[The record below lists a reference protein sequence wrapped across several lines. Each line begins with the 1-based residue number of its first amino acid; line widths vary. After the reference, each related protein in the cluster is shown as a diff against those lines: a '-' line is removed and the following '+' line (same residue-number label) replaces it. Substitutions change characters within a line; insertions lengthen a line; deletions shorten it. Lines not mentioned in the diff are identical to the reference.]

1 MKNTTKKKIII
12 SMIIILLLIIL
23 IRFFIDTKADDLIEI
38 KAIITDN
45 NGLLNEQNCTIT
57 AVNESE
63 NGYAITLPDKIN
75 KNIINKYY
83 IENKTIDGTI
93 ENTENTNNNQ
103 NSESTNTVANP
114 EKTNETQEITE
125 LFPGEKIY
133 LTNEELENN
142 QITLKVEYDTK
153 QIENNTILYNQYLE
167 KEIDNQKI
175 KITGYMPQNS
185 EISVEKIENST
196 ISNLLQNFINKK
208 QLLQFA
214 YNIKVNSKGVQYK
227 PKDIG
232 EKLDITIEGT
242 DFEKLTNTKLIQIKD
257 NLAEEIE
264 TLNKLTNGFEF
275 KVEELNTYAIIGE
288 KSVDSQTTN
297 NTTNTLQTT
306 TSTENTNNG
315 LTQSTQTT
323 EETLIPQANAMQE
336 VPIQTLA
343 VELGQVIT
351 WDGTSV
357 ATEFPWG
364 NGTESTPYLIA
375 DGADLAYLGQQ
386 VRNGNTYEGIYFQL
400 ANDID
405 LGNHNW
411 TPIGDRQNSFRGI
424 IDGAGHTI
432 ANATINVSSLPN
444 GTYESYGIFATIGGG
459 NTRSI
464 IKNLELSGINIQ
476 ITASGDTG
484 ELDEGGW
491 FGSGSVEQENEGLH
505 IGTLTGTLYKN
516 ASITNVIIRNSVIQD
531 TGVINIIDSPF
542 QFAVGGVIGY
552 VGNTYNN
559 NNNPGNG
566 STYIVDNCYS
576 EVQINLDATAEQGT
590 IDGGWFG
597 SDIDYNGYGQYHT
610 GGIIGTIR
618 GQAVWPT
625 NSLYNSTIDSNGFI
639 GPIFGGLINNS
650 SYNAFNRFAT
660 IWNGNDAGNLTANNM
675 YYTNFRANGR
685 AFTQSVS
692 SGNSTQRISN
702 STNNIGYVQG
712 VNKGIYTNN
721 MNNMLTIFNNNAN
734 NTDGYLPW
742 LYENGTFTFKER
754 LTSTVNENPEYT
766 YNIQITDPWQIGN
779 YETTW
784 YKNGVEDTS
793 ITGLSYTWTENYR
806 EDENMVVVT
815 FDGEYYTISKFTI
828 ERIGVDIVFNINENN
843 DSVTA
848 SIEGPGLQYTTIND
862 FTFQWYRLDIAGE
875 ETLLEGKTS
884 LTLTGLEDG
893 YEYKLVAT
901 NTKIPAMS
909 TENSFIYGDRTVIY
923 VDYNSGNNRNDG
935 LTPQTP
941 VKELDTAYGKLDR
954 NGTTNSNVIV
964 IMGTYST
971 IYGSESGWSGTVF
984 LGSKTSSTY
993 NKPVTITGMYGGV
1006 DYNGRLYF
1014 YSSGSNTSTS
1024 YYRFLTADTNF
1035 MYLDW
1040 YGNGQQLYFLLQGY
1054 NMTIGE
1060 GVTMVNYDDA
1070 NPNQGLLGDNA
1081 PAVHIFAGWLQY
1093 NERQLPRNNSKI
1105 VIKSGAYGR
1114 VIGGGTPG
1122 TSNGQGQT
1130 TSHDFMGSSKED
1142 SFNVEITVD
1151 IQNSTKG
1158 NYDYDIN
1165 LFTGGSAA
1173 GNNYSNVIQNIK
1185 NGSIGRLIG
1194 GSIGDSQTRPRNWN
1208 YPENTFL
1215 GTATINVTGGIIEE
1229 LYGGCLGR
1237 NMGVIN
1243 QYTGAVNNNYT
1254 GNTCDSYFYG
1264 TVTINISGGEII
1276 DNIYGAGAGGV
1287 TGYSTNSSDN
1297 YKNYGQEFDT
1307 SVNINIT
1314 GGTIRGDVYGGGYGY
1329 TEYLNA
1335 NVTADDGGFLYGD
1348 SYINISGSP
1357 IIEGSIYG
1365 AGRGYNYSS
1374 RQNLAGMEGTSN
1386 IVISGTPTIR
1396 GQIFGAGAGVS
1407 GYDEMAKLTGTSN
1420 ININSNLSTEV
1431 YGGGNIA
1438 KAEGT
1443 TNVVITSGTHTGD
1456 IYSGGNLGTVVG
1468 TANMTINGGNSN
1480 RVFAGGNQASVT
1492 TTNSYINGGTTVE
1505 LYGGGNQASVDNT
1518 YITLQGGTANTIYG
1532 GSNQTGTI
1540 QSSNII
1546 TTSGTAGTI
1555 YGGNNIG
1562 GNISK
1567 TNITINGGNITEAV
1581 YGGGNEVE
1589 TPETHIELQNSNN
1602 EIPNIFGGGN
1612 QAGSTTTYINT
1623 TGGKANNIYGGSNMS
1638 GTVVTS
1644 NVTTNGG
1651 TIQNVY
1657 GGNNEGG
1664 RTETPNVTINGQGV
1678 VNVYG
1683 GGNKAPVN
1691 VTNVIINGIASG
1703 NVYGGGNEAI
1713 VDTSTNVNIV
1723 GGTVGNDLFG
1733 GGNQA
1738 GVMENTNLNISG
1750 GTVGN
1755 DLFGGGNQGTVTG
1768 NTYVHVKNSTI
1779 NGSVYSGGNGEN
1791 AIVYGNTNLSIDGTT
1806 TNIVKN
1812 VFGGGNKAATG
1823 SSTNQN
1829 CVSTVNIVGATIG
1842 GNVYGGANTS
1852 VVYGVTQT
1860 NIGYD
1865 AVGDNSLEKGKI
1877 EITGTVFGGGEANA
1891 DGDEEY
1897 DFSFIS
1903 VTKGIDIQIDGNG
1916 YDEFAIYGSIFG
1928 SGNASSTSG
1937 ESYITIKNYGTTDE
1951 PQSNI
1956 SLQRANCATI
1966 INSAISLSGATD
1978 RTNEYATTFFS
1989 ISRVNEVKLVNNS
2002 TLYLCNGA
2010 NLLTK
2015 LSSIL
2020 LENGVE
2026 TKGKVTI
2033 NEDTGEVVKNVDN
2046 RIYMIEGKNLNVAT
2060 NESVTTYGEVSGMF
2074 FFGLFSG
2081 VNNPATTTG
2090 LYYHGYNNGDTITNE
2105 GLFIANAYV
2114 LGQHLVNHD
2123 ITVDGFYTNYNNDGI
2138 IKTNYITPTPD
2149 NDVYYMWVAGENL
2162 KTTTFNVELS
2172 ASKYITLGTAELLLQ
2187 GFSTPNVKY
2196 IVTGVAPNLL
2206 KGVELIAPNQINPIE
2221 PDAEKANSLLGLT
2234 IESGN
2239 SGWATKG
2246 QTTFLTENGGI
2257 YTGTTEYDKDNTEYT
2272 PTFNICLYHSQNI
2285 TEKRA
2290 LGDISIRLQVLTPKD
2305 DLSYD
2310 VSLINIIV
2318 TISSNFFQDD
2328 FYEGAITPGQKFGL
2342 FTTTDTTITNKSDFS
2357 VYFSHTFSIDQ
2368 IDEEDREDYNY
2379 YSDFYNYRR
2388 ALISTDSNGLPYCFP
2403 ENTKLT
2409 MLDMVTNKY
2418 YYYIVTPQDVAQ
2430 NKYVYYLE
2438 DFTIMGSENGKYD
2451 EQVESHNYYVPDQNT
2466 YYENFIF
2473 HVSFADTDLQENLV
2487 NNTLLMELRNDEGQ
2501 TLVGVIGIQRDVLR
2515 YSVYCGENSTIE
2527 LEGEIDPT
2535 IAYLGDIINLNL
2547 STKFTQTIVDSKK
2560 VYDTQYFDDKLG
2572 VKLTI
2577 YDANGNQV
2585 TNDSLFGVYF
2595 DLDGQRFYPR
2605 VDGTTRIKI
2614 ADKVTD
2620 VLAKLKLHTENNS
2633 TLATGDYKIKIESF
2647 GSSDGIYY
2655 GVQASDM
2662 IELNFTLISSSFGL
2676 KIKTS
2681 DNDKIVENETGITK
2695 ADENNSI
2702 VINLEYSSVLAN
2714 PDITISLYRRD
2725 YSDIY
2730 SQEYQLV
2737 DLANYTTNTLRK
2749 SQNENCS
2756 EYEYILYENP
2766 LSDLNYFLNL
2776 KTELVTGT
2784 YKIVY
2789 KLYDD
2794 KNYIGEAYEYMIIK

>member
-1 MKNTTKKKIII
+1 MKKTTKKKIII
-12 SMIIILLLIIL
+12 AMIIILLLIIG
-23 IRFFIDTKADDLIEI
+23 IRFFLDTKAEDLIEI
-38 KAIITDN
+38 KAVIVDN

-63 NGYAITLPDKIN
+63 NGYAITLPDRVNQNLIS
-75 KNIINKYY
+75 KYF
-83 IENKTIDGTI
+83 IENKTIDGKEI
-93 ENTENTNNNQ
+93 TNNATEQSSINENIQ
-103 NSESTNTVANP
+103 QTV
-114 EKTNETQEITE
+114 EI
-125 LFPGEKIY
+125 LSGEKIY
-133 LTNEELENN
+133 LTNEELENR

-153 QIENNTILYNQYLE
+153 EQDDKTLLYNKYLE
-167 KEIDNQKI
+167 QEINNQKI
-175 KITGYMPQNS
+175 TITGYIPQDAQLSVTEVENS
-185 EISVEKIENST
+185 SIEGQVEKYIKENE
-196 ISNLLQNFINKK
+196 IF
-208 QLLQFA
+208 QFA
-214 YNIKVNSKGVQYK
+214 YNIKITLNEEEYVSKENQISV
-227 PKDIG
+227 
-232 EKLDITIEGT
+232 TIEGE
-242 DFEKLTNTKLIQIKD
+242 DFEQFENCKLIQIKED
-257 NLAEEIE
+257 TTEEVTTIK
-264 TLNKLTNGFEF
+264 KLSNGIQFSTN
-275 KVEELNTYAIIGE
+275 ELNTYAIIKE
-288 KSVDSQTTN
+288 KKKDTQT
-297 NTTNTLQTT
+297 LS
-306 TSTENTNNG
+306 TSTITQETISTEKTNEN
-315 LTQSTQTT
+315 LTQSEQ
-323 EETLIPQANAMQE
+323 EAPVPEANAIAE
-336 VPIQTLA
+336 APIQTLA
-343 VELGQVIT
+343 VELGEINS

-364 NGTESTPYLIA
+364 SGTEELPYLIA
-375 DGADLAYLGQQ
+375 DGEDLAYLGEQ

-411 TPIGDRQNSFRGI
+411 TPIGNAQNSFRGI
-424 IDGAGHTI
+424 LDGAGHTI
-432 ANATINVSSLPN
+432 ANATITVANLPN
-444 GTYESYGIFATIGGG
+444 STYDSYGIFATIGGG

-464 IKNLELSGINIQ
+464 IKNLELSGINVQ
-476 ITASGDTG
+476 VTASGDTG
-484 ELDEGGW
+484 EIDEGSFLG
-491 FGSGSVEQENEGLH
+491 GGSVNQDNEGLH
-505 IGTLTGTLYKN
+505 IGTLAGSIYKN
-516 ASITNVIIRNSVIQD
+516 ASITNVIVRNSVIQD
-531 TGVINIIDSPF
+531 AGVINIIDSPF
-542 QFAVGGVIGY
+542 QLAVGGVIGY

-590 IDGGWFG
+590 VDGGWFG

-650 SYNAFNRFAT
+650 SYDAFNRFAT

-675 YYTNFRANGR
+675 YYTNFSANGR
-685 AFTQSVS
+685 TFTQSVS
-692 SGNSTQRISN
+692 SGNSTQRLSN
-702 STNNIGYVQG
+702 SSSNIGYVQG

-734 NTDGYLPW
+734 NTEGYLPW
-742 LYENGTFTFKER
+742 IYESGTFTFKER
-754 LTSTVNENPEYT
+754 LTSSVNENPENT

-793 ITGLSYTWTENYR
+793 ITGLSYTWKENYK

-828 ERIGVDIVFNINENN
+828 ERIGVDIVFNINERN

-848 SIEGPGLQYTTIND
+848 SLEGPGLKYTTIND
-862 FTFQWYRLDIAGE
+862 FTFQWYSYDIAGE
-875 ETLLEGKTS
+875 ENILEGETS
-884 LTLTGLEDG
+884 LTLNGLEDG
-893 YEYKLVAT
+893 LEYKLVAT
-901 NTKIPAMS
+901 NQKLPAMS
-909 TENSFIYGDRTVIY
+909 TENSFVYGDRTVIY

-964 IMGTYST
+964 IMGTYSS
-971 IYGSESGWSGTVF
+971 INGSSSGWRGTVF
-984 LGSKTSSTY
+984 LGSETSSTY
-993 NKPVTITGMYGGV
+993 NKPVTITGKYDGI

-1014 YSSGSNTSTS
+1014 YSSGSNTSSS

-1035 MYLDW
+1035 MYLDF
-1040 YGNGQQLYFLLQGY
+1040 YGSGQQVYFLLQGY

-1060 GVTMVNYDDA
+1060 DVSMVNYA
-1070 NPNQGLLGDNA
+1070 NSNTNQGLLGGNA
-1081 PAVHIFAGWLQY
+1081 PAFHVFAGWLQY
-1093 NERQLPRNNSKI
+1093 NETKLPRNNSKI
-1105 VIKSGAYGR
+1105 VIKSGAYAR

-1151 IQNSTKG
+1151 IKNSTKG

-1165 LFTGGSAA
+1165 LLTGGSAA
-1173 GNNYSNVIQNIK
+1173 GNNYSNVIQNVK
-1185 NGSIGRLIG
+1185 NGSVGRLIG
-1194 GSIGDSQTRPRNWN
+1194 GSIGDSANIPTTGGWN
-1208 YPENTFL
+1208 PQPWGYPNNTFL
-1215 GTATINVTGGIIEE
+1215 GTSTINVTGGTIDE

-1237 NMGVIN
+1237 NMDVVGDPT
-1243 QYTGAVNNNYT
+1243 QDD
-1254 GNTCDSYFYG
+1254 NTCDSYYYG
-1264 TVTINISGGEII
+1264 NITINISGGEII

-1287 TGYSTNSSDN
+1287 TGYSENSSDP
-1297 YKNYGQEFDT
+1297 YKSYGQEFDS
-1307 SVNINIT
+1307 SVDINIT
-1314 GGTIRGDVYGGGYGY
+1314 GGTIRGDIYGGGYGY
-1329 TEYLNA
+1329 TEYLNSY
-1335 NVTADDGGFLYGD
+1335 VTADDGGSLYGD
-1348 SYINISGSP
+1348 SNITISGSP
-1357 IIEGSIYG
+1357 VIEGNIYG
-1365 AGRGYNYSS
+1365 AGKGYDYS
-1374 RQNLAGMEGTSN
+1374 RLPNLAGMDGTTN
-1386 IVISGTPTIR
+1386 IVITGTPTIK
-1396 GQIFGAGAGVS
+1396 GNIFGAGAGVS

-1420 ININSNLSTEV
+1420 INIYSNLSSEV

-1443 TNVVITSGTHTGD
+1443 TNVVITSGDHTGD
-1456 IYSGGNLGTVVG
+1456 IYGGGNLGSVAG
-1468 TANMTINGGNSN
+1468 TANLTINGGNSK

-1492 TTNSYINGGTTVE
+1492 TTNTYINGGTTEE

-1518 YITLQGGTANTIYG
+1518 NVNLQGGIANTIYG

-1562 GNISK
+1562 GNISR
-1567 TNITINGGNITEAV
+1567 TNITINGGNITIAV

-1589 TPETHIELQNSNN
+1589 TPETHIDLQNSNN

-1623 TGGKANNIYGGSNMS
+1623 TGGSAENIFGGSNMS

-1691 VTNVIINGIASG
+1691 VTNVQINGEVSG
-1703 NVYGGGNEAI
+1703 NVFGGGNEAD
-1713 VDTSTNVNIV
+1713 VDTNTNVNIQ

-1738 GVMENTNLNISG
+1738 GVKSNTNLNIIG

-1755 DLFGGGNQGTVTG
+1755 NVYGGGNEGIVSG
-1768 NTYVHVKNSTI
+1768 NTYVHVKNGILKNSL
-1779 NGSVYSGGNGEN
+1779 YSGGNGAGAVVN
-1791 AIVYGNTNLSIDGTT
+1791 GSTNLTIDGTT
-1806 TNIVKN
+1806 TNIAKN
-1812 VFGGGNKAATG
+1812 VFGGGNRAATG
-1823 SSTNQN
+1823 NQTTQN
-1829 CVSTVNIVGATIG
+1829 SISTVNIVGGTIG

-1865 AVGDNSLEKGKI
+1865 AVGDNSLEKGNI
-1877 EITGTVFGGGEANA
+1877 EIIGTIFGGGEANEA
-1891 DGDEEY
+1891 GDENY

-1916 YDEFAIYGSIFG
+1916 HDEFAIYGSIFG

-1937 ESYITIKNYGTTDE
+1937 ESYITIKNYGTADN

-1966 INSAISLSGATD
+1966 INSAISLAGATD
-1978 RTNEYATTFFS
+1978 RTNEYSTTFFS

-2002 TLYLCNGA
+2002 ILYLCNGA

-2015 LSSIL
+2015 LSSVL

-2026 TKGKVTI
+2026 TKGQVTI
-2033 NEDTGEVVKNVDN
+2033 NEETGETVKNVDN

-2060 NESVTTYGEVSGMF
+2060 NEQVTTYGEVSGMF

-2081 VNNPATTTG
+2081 ANSPATTTG

-2105 GLFIANAYV
+2105 GLFIANSYV

-2123 ITVDGFYTNYNNDGI
+2123 IKVDGFYTNYNNDGI
-2138 IKTNYITPTPD
+2138 IKTDYITPTPD
-2149 NDVYYMWVAGENL
+2149 NDVYYMWVAGENI

-2196 IVTGVAPNLL
+2196 IVTGVAPNLM
-2206 KGVELIAPNQINPIE
+2206 KGVELIDPSQINPIE
-2221 PDAEKANSLLGLT
+2221 PDEEKANSLLGLT

-2239 SGWATKG
+2239 SGWQTKG
-2246 QTTFLTENGGI
+2246 QTTFLTENGGT
-2257 YTGTTEYDKDNTEYT
+2257 YTGTTNYDKDNSEYT

-2290 LGDISIRLQVLTPKD
+2290 LGDVSIRLQVLTPID
-2305 DLSYD
+2305 DLNYD

-2318 TISSNFFQDD
+2318 TISSNLFQDD

-2342 FTTTDTTITNKSDFS
+2342 FTSTDTTITNKSDFS
-2357 VYFSHTFSIDQ
+2357 VYFSHTFSMDQ
-2368 IDEEDREDYNY
+2368 IDEEDRADYNY
-2379 YSDFYNYRR
+2379 YNDFFNHRR

-2418 YYYIVTPQDVAQ
+2418 YYYVVTSQDVAQ

-2438 DFTIMGSENGKYD
+2438 DFIIMGSENGKYN
-2451 EQVESHNYYVPDQNT
+2451 EQEESHNYYQTDQNT
-2466 YYENFIF
+2466 FYENFIF
-2473 HVSFADTDLQENLV
+2473 HVSFADTDLQENLT
-2487 NNTLLMELRNDEGQ
+2487 NNTLLMELRNNEGQ

-2515 YSVYCGENSTIE
+2515 YSVYCGENATIE
-2527 LEGEIDPT
+2527 LDGEIDPT
-2535 IAYLGDIINLNL
+2535 VAYLGDVINLNL
-2547 STKFTQTIVDSKK
+2547 STTFTQTVVDSKR

-2572 VKLTI
+2572 VKITI
-2577 YDANGNQV
+2577 YDVNGNQLN
-2585 TNDSLFGVYF
+2585 NDSLFGVYF

-2605 VDGTTRIKI
+2605 VDGTTRIKV

-2620 VLAKLKLHTENNS
+2620 VLAKLKLHTENNT
-2633 TLATGDYKIKIESF
+2633 TLATGDYRIKIESF

-2655 GVQASDM
+2655 GVEASDM

-2676 KIKTS
+2676 KITS
-2681 DNDKIVENETGITK
+2681 SDKDKIVESQTGITK
-2695 ADENNSI
+2695 ADENNAVI
-2702 VINLEYSSVLAN
+2702 INLQYTSALAN
-2714 PDITISLYRRD
+2714 PNITISLYRRS

-2730 SQEYQLV
+2730 SQQYELV
-2737 DLANYTTNTLRK
+2737 DLADYTTNTLR
-2749 SQNENCS
+2749 SAQNEK
-2756 EYEYILYENP
+2756 EYILYENP

-2776 KTELVTGT
+2776 KSDLITGT

-2794 KNYIGEAYEYMIIK
+2794 KAYIGEAYEYLIIK